1 MLDIAARGLRMTK
14 INIAIRIW
22 CHMGVSY
29 MQFNGTE

>member
-14 INIAIRIW
+14 INIAIW